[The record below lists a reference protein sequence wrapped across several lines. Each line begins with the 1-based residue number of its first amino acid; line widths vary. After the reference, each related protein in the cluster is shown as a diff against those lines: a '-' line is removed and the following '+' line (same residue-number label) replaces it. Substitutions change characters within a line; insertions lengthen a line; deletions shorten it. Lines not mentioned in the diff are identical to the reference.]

1 MSSSTPL
8 NRAADSLKR
17 ATSALG
23 SKIRSVGGSGKHPGG
38 QPVGQP
44 GNRPRPGNGRGKQS
58 KLHPAAVWAEA
69 AGTAGELLAPV
80 WSKVRAY
87 WLRFA
92 WPVLS
97 VVSVLGWVVLAAAV
111 ALWIAGQSW
120 GWQEAKSAAMVAF
133 LLFVFAIAF
142 IVGRSAYGVVLD
154 LARTR
159 VAVGDD
165 AVGSIA
171 VSNVSARP
179 LLPASLELP
188 VGANTAVFHL
198 PRMKPAQVHEDLFT
212 IPTAR
217 RAVIVVGPV
226 RSVRADPLH
235 LLRRRVLWTEPV
247 DLYVH
252 PRTVPLGGSAAGFIR
267 DLEGM
272 PTTELSSADVSFHAL
287 RDYVPGD
294 DRRHIHWKT
303 TARTNKLMVR
313 QFEETRRAHLAI
325 SLSINTDEYDSEHEF
340 EMAISVAGSIGRQS
354 IREQRELDVLTQKG
368 PLRCE
373 TGRNLLDDMTR
384 IVGAPMRKT
393 AVDLARTLSDTV
405 PNASVVFFVVG
416 SQVTATELRSAAA
429 SIMPGVRSLAVRV
442 QPGAAPSRAN
452 IADLTVLTVGDLD
465 DLAIVLRKAAA

>member
-1 MSSSTPL
+1 MSSGTPL
-8 NRAADSLKR
+8 TRLAERLRQPFHRDGRPIRLRPPAVLAE
-17 ATSALG
+17 ATST
-23 SKIRSVGGSGKHPGG
+23 VG
-38 QPVGQP
+38 
-44 GNRPRPGNGRGKQS
+44 
-58 KLHPAAVWAEA
+58 LA
-69 AGTAGELLAPV
+69 LAPA
-80 WSKVRAY
+80 WHKGRAL
-87 WLRFA
+87 WLRYA

-97 VVSVLGWVVLAAAV
+97 VVSVLGWSVLAAAIL
-111 ALWIAGQSW
+111 LWTAGQAF
-120 GWQEAKSAAMVAF
+120 GWQEAKAAAIAAF
-133 LLFVFAIAF
+133 VLFVIAVGF
-142 IVGRSAYGVVLD
+142 ILGRSSYGVVLD

-159 VAVGDD
+159 VAVGDS

-171 VSNVSARP
+171 VSNTSAGA
-179 LLPASLELP
+179 LLPATLELP
-188 VGANTAVFHL
+188 VGAATAVFHL
-198 PRMKPAQVHEDLFT
+198 PRMKPQQVHEDLFT

-235 LLRRRVLWTEPV
+235 LLRRQVLWTQPE
-247 DLYVH
+247 DLFVH
-252 PRTVPLGGSAAGFIR
+252 PRTVALAGSAAGFIR

-272 PTTELSSADVSFHAL
+272 PTTDLSSADVSFHAL

-325 SLSINTDEYDSEHEF
+325 SLSINTDEYASESEF
-340 EMAISVAGSIGRQS
+340 EMAISAAASIGRQA

-373 TGRNLLDDMTR
+373 TGRNMLDDMTR
-384 IVGAPMRKT
+384 IVGAPMRRT
-393 AVDLARTLSDTV
+393 AVDLARTLADTV

-416 SQVTATELRSAAA
+416 SHITPTQLRSAAA
-429 SIMPGVRSLAVRV
+429 SVPPGVRSLAVRL
-442 QPGAAPSRAN
+442 QAGAAPSRSN
-452 IADLTVLTVGDLD
+452 IAELTVLTLGDLA

>member
-1 MSSSTPL
+1 MSSSKPL
-8 NRAADSLKR
+8 SRAADSLKR

-23 SKIRSVGGSGKHPGG
+23 GTLRSARGSGNDAGKRPGG
-38 QPVGQP
+38 PK
-44 GNRPRPGNGRGKQS
+44 RPGNTR
-58 KLHPAAVWAEA
+58 KLHPAVVWSEA
-69 AGTAGELLAPV
+69 AGAAGEILAPV
-80 WSKVRAY
+80 WEKFRAL
-87 WLRFA
+87 WLRYA

-97 VVSVLGWVVLAAAV
+97 VVSLLGWVVLAASIG
-111 ALWIAGQSW
+111 LWWAGQAW
-120 GWQEAKSAAMVAF
+120 GWQEAKSAALVAF
-133 LLFVFAIAF
+133 LLFLLAIGF

-179 LLPASLELP
+179 LLPAALELP

-247 DLYVH
+247 DLFVH
-252 PRTVPLGGSAAGFIR
+252 PRTVALGGSAAGFIR

-325 SLSINTDEYDSEHEF
+325 SLSINTDEYDTEAEF
-340 EMAISVAGSIGRQS
+340 EMAISVAGSIGRQAIS
-354 IREQRELDVLTQKG
+354 EQRDLDVLTQKG

-384 IVGAPMRKT
+384 IIGAPMRKT

-416 SQVTATELRSAAA
+416 SHVTATQLRSAAA
-429 SIMPGVRSLAVRV
+429 SVPPGVRSLAVRV

>member
-1 MSSSTPL
+1 MSSGTPL
-8 NRAADSLKR
+8 TRHTERLKQTLAR
-17 ATSALG
+17 NG
-23 SKIRSVGGSGKHPGG
+23 NPGA
-38 QPVGQP
+38 
-44 GNRPRPGNGRGKQS
+44 
-58 KLHPAAVWAEA
+58 LHPSAVWAEA
-69 AGTAGELLAPV
+69 RNTAAMASAPA
-80 WSKVRAY
+80 WRAARTA
-87 WLRFA
+87 WLTYA

-97 VVSVLGWVVLAAAV
+97 VVSVLGWSVLAAAIL
-111 ALWIAGQSW
+111 LWATGQAF
-120 GWQEAKSAAMVAF
+120 GWQEAKAAAIAAFVMFVIAVAF
-133 LLFVFAIAF
+133 VL
-142 IVGRSAYGVVLD
+142 GRSSYGVVLD

-159 VAVGDD
+159 VAVGDS

-171 VSNVSARP
+171 VSNTSARP
-179 LLPASLELP
+179 LLPAALEP
-188 VGANTAVFHL
+188 Q
-198 PRMKPAQVHEDLFT
+198 QVHEDLFT

-235 LLRRRVLWTEPV
+235 LLRRQVLWTEPE
-247 DLYVH
+247 DLFVH
-252 PRTVPLGGSAAGFIR
+252 PRTVALAGSAAGFIR

-272 PTTELSSADVSFHAL
+272 PTTDLSSADVSFHAL

-325 SLSINTDEYDSEHEF
+325 SLSINTDEYASETEF
-340 EMAISVAGSIGRQS
+340 EMAISAASIGRQA

-384 IVGAPMRKT
+384 IVGAPMRRT
-393 AVDLARTLSDTV
+393 AVDLARTLADTV

-416 SQVTATELRSAAA
+416 SNVTATQLRSAAA
-429 SIMPGVRSLAVRV
+429 SVPPGVRSLAVRV
-442 QPGAAPSRAN
+442 EAGASPTRAN
-452 IADLTVLTVGDLD
+452 IADLTVLTLGDLT
-465 DLAIVLRKAAA
+465 DLASVLRKAAA

>member
-1 MSSSTPL
+1 MSTSSPL
-8 NRAADSLKR
+8 NRAAESLR
-17 ATSALG
+17 RTLPALKARFG
-23 SKIRSVGGSGKHPGG
+23 AARVQGRPPG
-38 QPVGQP
+38 
-44 GNRPRPGNGRGKQS
+44 
-58 KLHPAAVWAEA
+58 KLHPASVWSEAYSA
-69 AGTAGELLAPV
+69 AGEFLAPF
-80 WSKVRAY
+80 WAAVRRL
-87 WLRFA
+87 WLRYA

-97 VVSVLGWVVLAAAV
+97 VFSILGWVVLGAAL
-111 ALWIAGQSW
+111 ALWAAGQAW
-120 GWQEAKSAAMVAF
+120 GWGEATSAALVAG
-133 LLFVFAIAF
+133 LLLVLAVGF
-142 IVGRSAYGVVLD
+142 ILGRSAYGVVLD

-171 VSNVSARP
+171 VSNTSARP
-179 LLPASLELP
+179 LLPAALELP
-188 VGANTAVFHL
+188 VGSNTAVFHL

-247 DLYVH
+247 DLFVH
-252 PRTVPLGGSAAGFIR
+252 PRTVALAGSAAGFIR

-325 SLSINTDEYDSEHEF
+325 SLSINTDEYANDAEF
-340 EMAISVAGSIGRQS
+340 EMAISVAASIGRQA

-373 TGRNLLDDMTR
+373 TGRNMLDDMTR
-384 IVGAPMRKT
+384 IVGSSMRKT
-393 AVDLARTLSDTV
+393 AVDLARTLSDHV

-416 SQVTATELRSAAA
+416 SSITATQLRSAAA
-429 SIMPGVRSLAVRV
+429 SVPPGVRSLAVRV
-442 QPGAAPSRAN
+442 QPGAAPSRAS

-465 DLAIVLRKAAA
+465 DLALVLRKAAA

>member
-1 MSSSTPL
+1 MSSSTPF
-8 NRAADSLKR
+8 
-17 ATSALG
+17 
-23 SKIRSVGGSGKHPGG
+23 IRLAERLR
-38 QPVGQP
+38 QPFHRDG
-44 GNRPRPGNGRGKQS
+44 RPTR
-58 KLHPAAVWAEA
+58 LHPSSIWAEA
-69 AGTAGELLAPV
+69 TSTAALALRPA
-80 WSKVRAY
+80 WETTRGL
-87 WLRFA
+87 WLRYA

-97 VVSVLGWVVLAAAV
+97 VVSVLGWSVLAAAIL
-111 ALWIAGQSW
+111 LWTAGQAF
-120 GWQEAKSAAMVAF
+120 GWQEAKAA
-133 LLFVFAIAF
+133 AIAAFVLFLIATGF
-142 IVGRSAYGVVLD
+142 ILGRSSYGVILD

-159 VAVGDD
+159 VAVGDS

-171 VSNVSARP
+171 VSNTSARP
-179 LLPASLELP
+179 LLPAALELP
-188 VGANTAVFHL
+188 VGNATAVFHL
-198 PRMKPAQVHEDLFT
+198 PRMKPQQVHEDLFT

-235 LLRRRVLWTEPV
+235 LLRRQVLWTEPE
-247 DLYVH
+247 DLFVH
-252 PRTVPLGGSAAGFIR
+252 PKTVALAGSAAGFIR

-272 PTTELSSADVSFHAL
+272 PTTDLSSADVSFHAL

-325 SLSINTDEYDSEHEF
+325 SLSINTDEYASEQEF
-340 EMAISVAGSIGRQS
+340 EMAISAAASIGRQA

-373 TGRNLLDDMTR
+373 TGRNMLDDMTR
-384 IVGAPMRKT
+384 IVGAPMRRT
-393 AVDLARTLSDTV
+393 AVDLARTLADTV

-416 SQVTATELRSAAA
+416 SNVTPSQLRSAAA
-429 SIMPGVRSLAVRV
+429 SVPPGVRSLAVRL
-442 QPGAAPSRAN
+442 QIGAAPGRAN
-452 IADLTVLTVGDLD
+452 IADLTVLTLGDLA

>member
-8 NRAADSLKR
+8 TRLAERLRQSFHR
-17 ATSALG
+17 
-23 SKIRSVGGSGKHPGG
+23 
-38 QPVGQP
+38 
-44 GNRPRPGNGRGKQS
+44 NGRS
-58 KLHPAAVWAEA
+58 TRLHPSSVWAEA
-69 AGTAGELLAPV
+69 TGTAALALTPV
-80 WSKVRAY
+80 WEKVRGL
-87 WLRFA
+87 WLRYV

-97 VVSVLGWVVLAAAV
+97 VVSVLGWSVLAASIL
-111 ALWIAGQSW
+111 LWTAGQAF
-120 GWQEAKSAAMVAF
+120 GWQEAKAA
-133 LLFVFAIAF
+133 AIAACVLFLIAIGF
-142 IVGRSAYGVVLD
+142 ILGRSSYGVILD

-159 VAVGDD
+159 VAVGDS

-171 VSNVSARP
+171 VSNTSARP
-179 LLPASLELP
+179 LLPAALELP
-188 VGANTAVFHL
+188 VGNATAVFHL

-235 LLRRRVLWTEPV
+235 LLRRQVLWTEPE
-247 DLYVH
+247 DLFVH
-252 PRTVPLGGSAAGFIR
+252 PKTVALAGSAAGFIR

-272 PTTELSSADVSFHAL
+272 PTTDLSSADVSFHAL

-325 SLSINTDEYDSEHEF
+325 SLSINTDEYASEQEF
-340 EMAISVAGSIGRQS
+340 EMAISAAASIGRQA

-373 TGRNLLDDMTR
+373 TGRNMLDDMTR
-384 IVGAPMRKT
+384 IAGAPMRRT
-393 AVDLARTLSDTV
+393 AVDLARSLADTV

-416 SQVTATELRSAAA
+416 SNVTPAQLRSAAA
-429 SIMPGVRSLAVRV
+429 SVPLGVRSLAVRLHV
-442 QPGAAPSRAN
+442 GAAPGRAN
-452 IADLTVLTVGDLD
+452 IADLTVLTLGDLA

>member
-8 NRAADSLKR
+8 GRAADSLKR
-17 ATSALG
+17 AASSLG
-23 SKIRSVGGSGKHPGG
+23 GTVRGFREPADKTP
-38 QPVGQP
+38 
-44 GNRPRPGNGRGKQS
+44 GRGGKTGKAT
-58 KLHPAAVWAEA
+58 KLHPASLWAEA
-69 AGTAGELLAPV
+69 AGTAGEVLLPA
-80 WSKVRAY
+80 WRAVRKA
-87 WLRFA
+87 WLTYA

-97 VVSVLGWVVLAAAV
+97 VVSLLGWVVLAAAIG
-111 ALWIAGQSW
+111 LWWAGAAW
-120 GWQEAKSAAMVAF
+120 GWQEAKSAALVAF
-133 LLFVFAIAF
+133 LLFVLAIAF

-171 VSNVSARP
+171 VSNVSTRP
-179 LLPASLELP
+179 LLPAALELP

-247 DLYVH
+247 DLFVH
-252 PRTVPLGGSAAGFIR
+252 PRTVSLGSSAAGFIR

-325 SLSINTDEYDSEHEF
+325 ALSINTDEYDSEAEF
-340 EMAISVAGSIGRQS
+340 EMAISVAASIGRQA
-354 IREQRELDVLTQKG
+354 IREQRDLDVLTQKG

-373 TGRNLLDDMTR
+373 TGRSLLDDTTR

-393 AVDLARTLSDTV
+393 AVDLARNLADAV

-416 SQVTATELRSAAA
+416 SHVTATQLRTSAA
-429 SIMPGVRSLAVRV
+429 SVPPGVRSLAVRV
-442 QPGAAPSRAN
+442 QPGAAASRAN